1 VLPPTKVIGADVLET
16 LKIVRSAIDGSGTF
30 ASRALSLIALTCRRI
45 RMVAERVAPLSAGL
59 VSAGLEGRGPGDQ
72 FQ

>member
-1 VLPPTKVIGADVLET
+1 
-16 LKIVRSAIDGSGTF
+16 
-30 ASRALSLIALTCRRI
+30 
-45 RMVAERVAPLSAGL
+45 MVAERVAPLSAGL